1 MGARRG
7 SPLGSVTVN
16 GIGLTTPTET
26 LFSDQIVRPRKI
38 QLSKGNIGVGARP
51 SAAVVILG
59 AVGVYLSSEM
69 ECLPLVWGRGELDPM
84 DTGTEFDK
92 IVNKLKNNI
101 LPNELNLPDPDNISI
116 YENSNEICC
125 HIRDKYNNFFFN
137 FQ

>member
-1 MGARRG
+1 
-7 SPLGSVTVN
+7 
-16 GIGLTTPTET
+16 
-26 LFSDQIVRPRKI
+26 
-38 QLSKGNIGVGARP
+38 
-51 SAAVVILG
+51 
-59 AVGVYLSSEM
+59 M
-69 ECLPLVWGRGELDPM
+69 ECLPLVWGRGKLDPM

-116 YENSNEICC
+116 YENSNETCC